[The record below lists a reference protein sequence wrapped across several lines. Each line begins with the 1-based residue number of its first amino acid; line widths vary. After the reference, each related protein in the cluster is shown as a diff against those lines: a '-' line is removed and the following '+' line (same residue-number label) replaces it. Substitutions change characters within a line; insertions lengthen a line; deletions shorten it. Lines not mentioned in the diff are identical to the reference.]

1 MACPL
6 LGRTRV
12 YALHLRVAQE
22 TVPKLMQSHPVFDPS
37 PCSRRLQRF
46 RDVVVGVTLGVAED
60 ILVGDMSWV
69 PLNCLHKG
77 RAHRHTSRF
86 NALRRMALPGGDVD
100 LLGPEVYVT
109 PAKVEQF
116 PSTQSSVDDADD
128 HRSLMVRH
136 GLYQLRDLLRFQEPG
151 RIRYFFQHLHV

>member
-1 MACPL
+1 M
-6 LGRTRV
+6 
-12 YALHLRVAQE
+12 
-22 TVPKLMQSHPVFDPS
+22 
-37 PCSRRLQRF
+37 
-46 RDVVVGVTLGVAED
+46 
-60 ILVGDMSWV
+60 
-69 PLNCLHKG
+69 
-77 RAHRHTSRF
+77 
-86 NALRRMALPGGDVD
+86 D